1 MSDLDR
7 FKIGVPNSI
16 VGNIDINRRSHING
30 YRETAARTPTPGPH
44 GHNMNAPIEI
54 LAPESVT
61 APWMTQALSRH
72 GVDAKVES
80 LRMEQVGTGQ
90 LGETRRFHLQ
100 YKGTP
105 PPGAPHSVVG
115 KFPSANAVAA
125 DTGKNMGFYRAE
137 VMFYRELAHRTKI
150 RTPAVYLAEIDQT
163 NDFVLLMEDL
173 APAKQGDQFKGCTLE
188 EARRALKEAALL
200 HAAFWN
206 DRQLMAEPWLYV
218 PEGAQGFYTTEL
230 IERSWHHVRTQY
242 TEYLTP
248 EFRLVGDK
256 YVRNHAY
263 WNRPR
268 PFPKCFSHN
277 DFRPDNMLFGG
288 PNDRIC
294 VVDWQT
300 SCFLGSGMDVA
311 YFLSGIFDRETRKAQ
326 ERTLLK
332 EYHEDLLRL
341 GVRDYSFEQL
351 MRDYAHYS
359 FAVIAVAI
367 AATLIVKRTERGDKL
382 LMHMAI
388 GGALQALENNALDDL
403 PD

>member
-1 MSDLDR
+1 MTEALA
-7 FKIGVPNSI
+7 I
-16 VGNIDINRRSHING
+16 V
-30 YRETAARTPTPGPH
+30 TPDQVTP
-44 GHNMNAPIEI
+44 AWI
-54 LAPESVT
+54 
-61 APWMTQALSRH
+61 TQALLQR
-72 GVDAKVES
+72 GVDASVES

-100 YKGTP
+100 YKGAP
-105 PPGAPHSVVG
+105 PPEAPKSVVG

-125 DTGKNMGFYRAE
+125 ESGKTMGFYRSE
-137 VMFYRELAHRTKI
+137 VMFYRELAHRAKI
-150 RTPAVYLAEIDQT
+150 RTPTVYVAEIDQA
-163 NDFVLLMEDL
+163 NDFTLLLEDM
-173 APAKQGDQFKGCTLE
+173 APARQGDQFKGCTLD

-206 DRQLMAEPWLYV
+206 DRELMAQPWLYV

-230 IERSWHHVRTQY
+230 IERSWDHVCKHY

-248 EFRLVGDK
+248 EFKRVGDK

-268 PFPKCFSHN
+268 EFPKCFSHN

-300 SCFLGSGMDVA
+300 SNFLGSGMDVA
-311 YFLSGIFDRETRKAQ
+311 YFLSGIFDRQTRKTH
-326 ERTLLK
+326 ERALLK
-332 EYHEDLLRL
+332 EYHEDLLRH
-341 GVRDYSFEQL
+341 GVHDYSFDHL
-351 MRDYAHYS
+351 LRDYAHYS

-367 AATLIVKRTERGDKL
+367 AATLIVKRTERGDKM

-388 GGALQALENNALDDL
+388 GGALQALDNEALDDL